1 MSSAVNDDNDTVK
14 STINSAVDIHTDN
27 AANTPTDNAVET
39 SQTSTNGMKYFRF

>member
-14 STINSAVDIHTDN
+14 STINNAVD
-27 AANTPTDNAVET
+27 TPTDNAAET